1 MTDPDIERVGG
12 GGAPLVFLSL
22 APLAFLP
29 STILFNMD
37 IKWNGTLFFYLIKHS
52 VNGAAWP
59 CVQTGSYYSY

>member
-12 GGAPLVFLSL
+12 APGFFFLSL
-22 APLAFLP
+22 ALPAFLP
-29 STILFNMD
+29 SMILFSMD
-37 IKWNGTLFFYLIKHS
+37 IKWNGRLFFDLIKHS

>member
-12 GGAPLVFLSL
+12 GGALVFLSL